1 MSILI
6 FMNISRKKNF
16 NKMIGTV
23 KHLSVYLPIKSL
35 LMICSSFVQPQL
47 DYGDRIYD
55 NLANESIIN
64 KLERVQY
71 KVCLVIHVPFKS
83 CYVRV
88 SIRSLFS
95 CLHKVGDGMGK

>member
-35 LMICSSFVQPQL
+35 LMITWQMSQ
-47 DYGDRIYD
+47 
-55 NLANESIIN
+55 
-64 KLERVQY
+64 
-71 KVCLVIHVPFKS
+71 
-83 CYVRV
+83 
-88 SIRSLFS
+88 
-95 CLHKVGDGMGK
+95 